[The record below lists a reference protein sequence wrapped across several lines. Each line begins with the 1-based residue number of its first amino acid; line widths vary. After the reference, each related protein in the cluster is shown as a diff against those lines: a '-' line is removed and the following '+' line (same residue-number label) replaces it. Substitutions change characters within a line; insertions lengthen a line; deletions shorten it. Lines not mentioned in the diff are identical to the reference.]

1 MIVKLVAANMMLS
14 MLNIIRMN
22 CDVDCDVHCHGNGG
36 EIIAVKK
43 RLSQPRMR
51 QSHKLGKKLNL
62 KLHIKMIF
70 KNTFVYTLMKSV
82 ERKRILQDFKS

>member
-14 MLNIIRMN
+14 MLNIIRVN

-36 EIIAVKK
+36 EIIEVKK

-51 QSHKLGKKLNL
+51 QLHKLGEKVKL
-62 KLHIKMIF
+62 KVAH
-70 KNTFVYTLMKSV
+70 
-82 ERKRILQDFKS
+82 

>member
-14 MLNIIRMN
+14 MLSIIKMN

-51 QSHKLGKKLNL
+51 QSHKLGEKVKL
-62 KLHIKMIF
+62 KVVH
-70 KNTFVYTLMKSV
+70 
-82 ERKRILQDFKS
+82 